1 MNIIIQVLV
10 FSILIAL
17 TAVTYLTVLSIRQK
31 LSCTTGMMAAML
43 IGSMTGLITGTVLGA
58 DQSFSINCM
67 LAMIVG
73 VGGGVMLGMP
83 FHAMAVLDGLMA
95 GVMSGMM
102 GAMLGSMLSP
112 DFLLPMSF
120 FLTLLFVIAVLL
132 LHRIMK
138 QEAGILQETEP
149 NREKMKTGSI
159 LTVCVTIA
167 LFSLVIMGS
176 SYKDQPKAPE
186 EPHVHTGHHKMS
198 E

>member
-95 GVMSGMM
+95 GVMSGMD
-102 GAMLGSMLSP
+102 GGDAWLYAVSRLLASHELFLNAAFCHRCAPSP
-112 DFLLPMSF
+112 SD
-120 FLTLLFVIAVLL
+120 
-132 LHRIMK
+132 H
-138 QEAGILQETEP
+138 EAGSGNFTR
-149 NREKMKTGSI
+149 N
-159 LTVCVTIA
+159 
-167 LFSLVIMGS
+167 
-176 SYKDQPKAPE
+176 
-186 EPHVHTGHHKMS
+186 
-198 E
+198 